1 MNNYLVISQNMFLK
15 KETYDFIKKLK
26 INKINYLFFE
36 ALIEF
41 DELEFIHIIETVS
54 IPPSLLT
61 YALELLGL
69 WSTKSDDAVI
79 KQIILP
85 FLYNQNDIIVEG
97 ALIGLSRFIDDYRI
111 KNRFVELSIKHK
123 NSIIRNIAKEFINN
137 L

>member
-1 MNNYLVISQNMFLK
+1 MNDLTINQSMFLK

-26 INKINYLFFE
+26 INKINNLFFE

-85 FLYNQNDIIVEG
+85 FLYHENDIIVEG
-97 ALIGLSRFIDDYRI
+97 ALIGLSRFIDDDLI
-111 KNRFVELSIKHK
+111 KNRFVELSIKHN
-123 NSIIRNIAKEFINN
+123 NSIIRNVAKEFINN

>member
-1 MNNYLVISQNMFLK
+1 MNNYSAISQNMFLK

-41 DELEFIHIIETVS
+41 DELEFIHIIETVN

-111 KNRFVELSIKHK
+111 KNRFVELSIKHN